1 MSNAWRWIGIGV
13 AACAAGWSLPAAADV
28 KIGVTLSTTGPAPS
42 LGIPEK
48 NTTAPLPNTV
58 ALNTA
63 QSGTPAF
70 HDALPRGLEQSR
82 DVAASHGVFN
92 LSATDHAGLDERAR
106 GMVQI
111 VDGRWQRVR

>member
-28 KIGVTLSTTGPAPS
+28 KIGVTLSATGPAAS
-42 LGIPEK
+42 RGIPEK
-48 NTTAPLPNTV
+48 NTIALLPNT
-58 ALNTA
+58 A
-63 QSGTPAF
+63 QPGTPAF
-70 HDALPRGLEQSR
+70 RDALPRGLEQGR

-92 LSATDHAGLDERAR
+92 LSATDHAGPDERASV
-106 GMVQI
+106 MAQI

>member
-28 KIGVTLSTTGPAPS
+28 MLSATGPAAS
-42 LGIPEK
+42 VGIPQK
-48 NTTAPLPNTV
+48 NTIALLSETV

-63 QSGTPAF
+63 QPGTPAF
-70 HDALPRGLEQSR
+70 RDALPRMLEQSH

-92 LSATDHAGLDERAR
+92 LSATGHAGFDARA
-106 GMVQI
+106 
-111 VDGRWQRVR
+111 

>member
-28 KIGVTLSTTGPAPS
+28 KIGVTLSATGPAAS

-48 NTTAPLPNTV
+48 NTI

-63 QSGTPAF
+63 QPGTPAF
-70 HDALPRGLEQSR
+70 RDALPRGLEPGR

-92 LSATDHAGLDERAR
+92 LSATDHAGLDERAS

-111 VDGRWQRVR
+111 VDGRWQWVR